1 MKKLFIRCF
10 LFSLPLLVC
19 FGFFLADDPFAI
31 FFKDYSLVESS
42 EDVLKT
48 RNYLRTYR
56 DKGYMA
62 FIFGNSRTHGF
73 DEKDWQEHIGL
84 QPVYHFGAPG
94 ESLLNIRKKIELI
107 LAHGKLRNALII
119 IDAGILENTDNK
131 HPFYKGPVYNHT
143 PLTSNISGFAF
154 YSNYVRY
161 YFDDFFFLKHIVYK
175 ITHRYNASWM
185 EKAFKEP
192 SRGADTFV
200 SYRYESLADSLIETD
215 FTEYKQ
221 VFHPDYTVLK
231 RKPVRVSTED
241 MAHLRRIHELLSEQ
255 QVDYKVVIPADFM
268 GEGLNRTAYDSLKA
282 VLKHHVFDFSS
293 FDKIRKDSTLNYEN
307 LHFTKKAGAL
317 MLDSVYSFYNP

>member
-19 FGFFLADDPFAI
+19 LGFFLADDPFAI
-31 FFKDYSLVESS
+31 FFKDNSLVESS

-48 RNYLRTYR
+48 RNYLRSCR

-73 DEKDWQEHIGL
+73 DEKDWQKYIGL

-143 PLTSNISGFAF
+143 PLTSNISAFAF
-154 YSNYVRY
+154 YSNYIRY

-175 ITHRYNASWM
+175 ITHQYKASWM
-185 EKAFKEP
+185 EKAFKDP
-192 SRGADTFV
+192 STGVNTFV

-215 FTEYKQ
+215 FTEYKH

-231 RKPVRVSTED
+231 RKPVRVSVED

-255 QVDYKVVIPADFM
+255 QVEYKVLIPADFM
-268 GEGLNRTAYDSLKA
+268 GEALNRAAYDSLKA

-293 FDKIRKDSTLNYEN
+293 FDKIRRDSTLNYEN
-307 LHFTKKAGAL
+307 LHFTRKAGAL

>member
-1 MKKLFIRCF
+1 MKKLFIHGF

-19 FGFFLADDPFAI
+19 LGFFLADDPFAI

-48 RNYLRTYR
+48 RNYLKTYEAER
-56 DKGYMA
+56 YSA

-73 DEKDWQEHIGL
+73 HETDWQKHIGQ

-107 LAHGKLRNALII
+107 LEHGELKNVLII

-143 PLTSNISGFAF
+143 PLTSDISTFAF

-175 ITHRYNASWM
+175 ITHQYNASWM

-192 SRGADTFV
+192 STGADTFV
-200 SYRYESLADSLIETD
+200 SSRYESLADSLIETD

-221 VFHPDYTVLK
+221 VFHPDYSVLK
-231 RKPVRVSTED
+231 RKPVSVSAKD
-241 MAHLRRIHELLSEQ
+241 MVHLRKIHELLDGNK
-255 QVDYKVVIPADFM
+255 VDYKVVIPADFM
-268 GEGLNRTAYDSLKA
+268 GAELDRAAYDSLKA
-282 VLKHHVFDFSS
+282 VLKQHLYDFGSY
-293 FDKIRKDSTLNYEN
+293 DRIRKDSTLNYEN
-307 LHFTKKAGAL
+307 LHFTRKAGAL
-317 MLDSVYSFYNP
+317 MLDSIYSVH

>member
-1 MKKLFIRCF
+1 MKKLFIRGF
-10 LFSLPLLVC
+10 LFSLPLLIC
-19 FGFFLADDPFAI
+19 LAFFLADDPFAI

-48 RNYLRTYR
+48 RNYLKTYT
-56 DKGYMA
+56 DENYSA

-73 DEKDWQEHIGL
+73 HEKDWQKHIGQ

-107 LAHGKLRNALII
+107 LEHGELKHALII
-119 IDAGILENTDNK
+119 IDAGILENTDNT

-143 PLTSNISGFAF
+143 PLTSNISTFAF

-175 ITHRYNASWM
+175 ITHQYKASWM

-192 SRGADTFV
+192 VPETSSFV
-200 SYRYESLADSLIETD
+200 SHKYETLADSLIETN

-231 RKPVRVSTED
+231 RKPVKVSAED
-241 MAHLRRIHELLSEQ
+241 MLHLRKIHELLAEHH
-255 QVDYKVVIPADFM
+255 VEYDVVIPADFM
-268 GEGLNRTAYDSLKA
+268 GAELNRQVYDSLHA
-282 VLKHHVFDFSS
+282 VLKQHLYDFSA

-307 LHFTKKAGAL
+307 LHFTRRAGAL
-317 MLDSVYSFYNP
+317 MLDSIYSFR